1 MKFRAKF
8 SIKNDAKFKKLL
20 HKVSS
25 TVYKKNKFVFLM
37 RAIELPFAALCAV
50 ALVVLFDIF
59 KNDLTVFSDIT
70 DVSFL
75 AKNLT
80 IVLCVGIVLLYIYAT
95 IIKPVLFTRAIYS
108 KIDVEREQE
117 IVIYDDEVLFVTATS
132 TVHFSYGA
140 FLGTCETDDFIALI
154 LKEGSFL
161 QIPKESLNEKSQEIL
176 EFLKKRQIKISE
188 ILLDILNLKPYKFA
202 MPANLLAIFR
212 LKSLKA

>member
-1 MKFRAKF
+1 MQNEKFRAKF

-20 HKVSS
+20 REVSR
-25 TVYKKNKFVFLM
+25 TVYMKNKFVFLM

-50 ALVVLFDIF
+50 ALLVLFNVF
-59 KNDLTVFSDIT
+59 ENDLTVFSDIS

-75 AKNLT
+75 AKNLA
-80 IVLCVGIVLLYIYAT
+80 IVLCVGIVLLYIYAA

-108 KIDVEREQE
+108 NIDVEREQE
-117 IVIYDDEVLFVTATS
+117 IVIYDDEVLFATATS

-161 QIPKESLNEKSQEIL
+161 QIPKESLNKKSQDIL
-176 EFLKKRQIKISE
+176 EFLEGKIG
-188 ILLDILNLKPYKFA
+188 
-202 MPANLLAIFR
+202 
-212 LKSLKA
+212 

>member
-1 MKFRAKF
+1 MQNEKFRAKF

-37 RAIELPFAALCAV
+37 RAIEPPFAALCAV

-59 KNDLTVFSDIT
+59 ENDLIVISDMT

-75 AKNLT
+75 ARNLA
-80 IVLCVGIVLLYIYAT
+80 IVLCVGIVLLYIYT
-95 IIKPVLFTRAIYS
+95 IIIKPVLFTRAIYS

-176 EFLKKRQIKISE
+176 GCLEEKIVR
-188 ILLDILNLKPYKFA
+188 N
-202 MPANLLAIFR
+202 
-212 LKSLKA
+212 